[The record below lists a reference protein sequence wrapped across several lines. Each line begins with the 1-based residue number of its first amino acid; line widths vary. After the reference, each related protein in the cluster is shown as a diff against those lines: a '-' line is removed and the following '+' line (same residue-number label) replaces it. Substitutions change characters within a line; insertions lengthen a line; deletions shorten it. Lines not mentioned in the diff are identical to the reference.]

1 MIYRSSYRVS
11 KYRFDKVGS
20 VFTMVILSEFH
31 MRKYRDSDHRE
42 GASHFIFMRKY
53 PKSVYLFAYDA
64 GINQLFSLFADWLFN
79 NNQFVFAEMIAV
91 QIFQTWLQSVTKC
104 PRQLMENDGNRRR

>member
-1 MIYRSSYRVS
+1 MIYRSSYRAS
-11 KYRFDKVGS
+11 KYRFDKVGC
-20 VFTMVILSEFH
+20 VFTMVILSEFNI
-31 MRKYRDSDHRE
+31 RKYRDGDHPRRRIPLYFHE
-42 GASHFIFMRKY
+42 EI
-53 PKSVYLFAYDA
+53 SVYLFAYDT
-64 GINQLFSLFADWLFN
+64 GINQLFSRFADWFFN